1 MDSLKRDNVRLFAVL
16 IGGSAAVGALSVVQG
31 SVAKSS
37 SMTVGSTST
46 ETTPATVE
54 ATTMAAPAMRGPAAP
69 PAEEQGPA
77 AP

>member
-16 IGGSAAVGALSVVQG
+16 IGGSAAVGALSVVQE
-31 SVAKSS
+31 SVPKSS

-46 ETTPATVE
+46 ETTPSTVE